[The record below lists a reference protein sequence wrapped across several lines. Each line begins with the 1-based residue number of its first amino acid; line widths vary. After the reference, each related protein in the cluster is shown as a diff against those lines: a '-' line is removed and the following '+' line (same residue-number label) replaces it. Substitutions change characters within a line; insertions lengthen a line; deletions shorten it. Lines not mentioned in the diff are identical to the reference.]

1 MKSEIKKNLDRN
13 FSERRLRNSSIDL
26 SVLKH
31 YKSYAKTF
39 ADIHNGIAVLS
50 DLTANWSY
58 TYIGKLADRL
68 YLPENDKKIEIN
80 SIWEDFLLERVYPDD
95 LAVKHALELQF
106 LNLVKEIDTAE
117 RCNYQANS
125 ILRVE
130 GREGQ
135 TMQLSHQI
143 FYLDTPGPQ
152 FPQLALCCYTVL
164 PEIETSTNLR
174 NYILNQVTG
183 VVYHQEGY
191 GAKTSISTRE
201 KEILSCIKKGMISKR
216 IAEKL
221 GLSINTV
228 NRHRQNILQKLRV
241 RNSYEAVSVLN
252 TMQQDDTEQI

>member
-1 MKSEIKKNLDRN
+1 MKSEIKKKLDRN
-13 FSERRLRNSSIDL
+13 FAERRLRNSNIDL

-39 ADIHNGIAVLS
+39 ADIHNGIVVLS

-58 TYIGKLADRL
+58 TYMRTIAERL
-68 YLPENDKKIEIN
+68 YLPSYDKKLEIN
-80 SIWEDFLLERVYPDD
+80 GIWEDFLLERVYPDD
-95 LAVKHALELQF
+95 LAIKHALELQF
-106 LNLVKEIDTAE
+106 LNLVKKKDLAE
-117 RCNYQANS
+117 RFNYQANS

-135 TMQLSHQI
+135 IIQLSHQI
-143 FYLDTPGPQ
+143 FYLDTPGPE
-152 FPQLALCCYTVL
+152 FPQLALCCYTLL
-164 PEIETSTNLR
+164 PETETSINLR

-183 VVYHQEGY
+183 VVHHLDGY

-201 KEILSCIKKGMISKR
+201 KEILSCIKEGMISKR

-241 RNSYEAVSVLN
+241 RNSYEAVSVFN
-252 TMQQDDTEQI
+252 KMQQDILT

>member
-183 VVYHQEGY
+183 VVYHLEGY

-241 RNSYEAVSVLN
+241 RNSYEAVSVFN

>member
-183 VVYHQEGY
+183 VVYHLEGY

>member
-1 MKSEIKKNLDRN
+1 MKSEIKKKLDKN
-13 FSERRLRNSSIDL
+13 FAERRLRNSSVDL

-31 YKSYAKTF
+31 YKTYAKTF

-58 TYIGKLADRL
+58 TYIGKLAERL

-80 SIWEDFLLERVYPDD
+80 SIWEDFLLERVYPED

-106 LNLVKEIDTAE
+106 LNLVKKIDTAD
-117 RCNYQANS
+117 RFNYQANS
-125 ILRVE
+125 VLRVE

-135 TMQLSHQI
+135 IMQLSHQI
-143 FYLDTPGPQ
+143 FYLDTPGPE

-164 PEIETSTNLR
+164 PEIETSINLR

-183 VVYHQEGY
+183 VVYHLEGY

-201 KEILSCIKKGMISKR
+201 KEILSCIKEGMISKR

-241 RNSYEAVSVLN
+241 RNSYEAVSVFN
-252 TMQQDDTEQI
+252 KIQQDHTEQI